1 MGAVRRPLIE
11 YIMLEGDMMKP
22 CGDFRWDLEV
32 GQIAERWLGGILNS
46 NTIEVKRDF
55 AASRTGNVFV
65 EFSCRD
71 KPSGI
76 ATTLATHW
84 AFVLDDETVVL
95 LPTEKLKVIAR
106 EAYRK
111 RGTFRGGDSNA
122 SLGVLIRVER
132 LVNHAISC

>member
-1 MGAVRRPLIE
+1 VGAVRRPHTL
-11 YIMLEGDMMKP
+11 LEIDMMKP

-32 GQIAERWLGGILNS
+32 GQIAERWLGDILS
-46 NTIEVKRDF
+46 GNTIEVKRDF
-55 AASRTGNVFV
+55 VASRTGNVFV

-71 KPSGI
+71 KPSGL

-95 LPTEKLKVIAR
+95 LPTEKLKTIAR
-106 EAYRK
+106 ESYRK
-111 RGTFRGGDSNA
+111 RGAFKGGEKNLSM
-122 SLGVLIRVER
+122 GVLIRVER

>member
-1 MGAVRRPLIE
+1 
-11 YIMLEGDMMKP
+11 MMKP

-32 GQIAERWLGGILNS
+32 GQIAEKWLGGILNS

-55 AASRTGNVFV
+55 VASRTGNVFV
-65 EFSCRD
+65 EFFCRN

-76 ATTLATHW
+76 ATTQATHW
-84 AFVLDDETVVL
+84 AFILDDETVVL
-95 LPTEKLKVIAR
+95 LPTEKLKIIAR

-111 RGTFRGGDSNA
+111 RGPVMGGEKNLSK
-122 SLGVLIRVER
+122 GVLIRVER

>member
-1 MGAVRRPLIE
+1 
-11 YIMLEGDMMKP
+11 MMKP

-32 GQIAERWLGGILNS
+32 GQIAERWLGDILS
-46 NTIEVKRDF
+46 GNTIEVKRDF
-55 AASRTGNVFV
+55 VASRTGNVFV
-65 EFSCRD
+65 EFSCRN

-76 ATTLATHW
+76 ATTMATHW

-95 LPTEKLKVIAR
+95 LPTEKLKTIAR

-111 RGTFRGGDSNA
+111 RGPFKGGEKNLSI
-122 SLGVLIRVER
+122 GVLIRVER

>member
-1 MGAVRRPLIE
+1 
-11 YIMLEGDMMKP
+11 MLEGNMMKP

-32 GQIAERWLGGILNS
+32 GQIAERWLGEILSN

-65 EFSCRD
+65 EFSCRN

-76 ATTLATHW
+76 ATTMATHW

-95 LPTEKLKVIAR
+95 LPTEKLKIIAR

-111 RGTFRGGDSNA
+111 RGTFKGGDSNA

-132 LVNHAISC
+132 LVNHALSC

>member
-1 MGAVRRPLIE
+1 
-11 YIMLEGDMMKP
+11 MLEGNMMKP

-32 GQIAERWLGGILNS
+32 GQIAEKWLGGILNS

-55 AASRTGNVFV
+55 VASRTGNVFV

-76 ATTLATHW
+76 ATTMATHW
-84 AFVLDDETVVL
+84 AFVFDDETVVL

-111 RGTFRGGDSNA
+111 RGTFKGGDSNA